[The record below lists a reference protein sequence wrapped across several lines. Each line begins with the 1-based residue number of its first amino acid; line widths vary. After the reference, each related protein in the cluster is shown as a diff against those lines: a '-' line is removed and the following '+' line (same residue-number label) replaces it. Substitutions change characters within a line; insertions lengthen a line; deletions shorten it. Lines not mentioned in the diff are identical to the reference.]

1 MEVIRTRQEEREYL
15 RKLIAEWNAS
25 RLDIFEISE
34 PNEVGFD
41 AYAVFN
47 PVIMNVHDLILFFF
61 KKIPC

>member
-1 MEVIRTRQEEREYL
+1 MEVIRTRQEERDYL

-41 AYAVFN
+41 ENAVFN
-47 PVIMNVHDLILFFF
+47 TVNY
-61 KKIPC
+61 KRS